1 MIKHFL
7 NLEWKSFIRSASF
20 KTNLVFKIIMAIL
33 FLYFA
38 GIFAL
43 LGIGAFYGLKKA
55 GLEPLETV
63 NKFMIYYLF
72 ADMMMRYFLQK
83 IPTLTIRPL
92 LVLPIKKNTIVHFS
106 LGKTVLSFFN
116 ITHAFFF
123 VPFSIVLLINGFD
136 ILGVISWHLGILALI
151 LFINFLNI
159 LINNKDIIFGIAA
172 TIVVGLVASQ
182 YYKLFDITLYTQPFF
197 QGLYEN
203 IWMVIIPIAALAI
216 TYYFTFNFFKKDL
229 TLDERL
235 HIKKDLAKTENLNWL
250 NQFGTLGTFLK
261 NDIKLLRRN
270 KRAKTTLYMSV
281 FFLFYGLIFFTQ
293 DMYKG
298 GVMQAFAAVFV
309 TGGFLINFGQFVP
322 SWDSSYYQLM
332 MTQSISYKEY
342 LSSKWWLMVIG
353 TAISMILASFYIYFG
368 WDIYFT
374 ILAVGIYNIG
384 FNSFLV
390 LFTGAYTRT
399 AIDLESAK
407 GAFGDKKAFN
417 VKTLLF
423 SLPQMIVPILL
434 FGIGMMLD
442 NTNIGI
448 ALIAGLGIFGL
459 LFKSSIFMKI
469 ESIYQKEKYNAIA
482 AYKQKN

>member
-7 NLEWKSFIRSASF
+7 TLEWKSFIRSASF
-20 KTNLVFKIIMAIL
+20 KTNLAFKIFMAFL

-38 GIFAL
+38 SMFVFA
-43 LGIGAFYGLKKA
+43 GIGAFYGLKKA
-55 GLEPLETV
+55 GLEPLQTV

-72 ADMMMRYFLQK
+72 ADMMFRYFLQK

-92 LVLPIKKNTIVHFS
+92 LVLPIKKDTIVHFS
-106 LGKTVLSFFN
+106 LGKTVLNYFN
-116 ITHAFFF
+116 TTHAFFF
-123 VPFSIVLLINGFD
+123 IPFSIILLLNGYNIIGIFT
-136 ILGVISWHLGILALI
+136 WHLGILTLI

-159 LINNKDIIFGIAA
+159 LINNKDFLFGIVAS
-172 TIVVGLVASQ
+172 IVIGLIVSQ
-182 YYKLFDITLYTQPFF
+182 YYKLFDITSYTQPFF
-197 QGLYEN
+197 QGLYEHV
-203 IWMVIIPIAALAI
+203 WMVLIPIFTLI
-216 TYYFTFNFFKKDL
+216 VTYFFTFNFFKKDL

-235 HIKKDLAKTENLNWL
+235 HIKKNLASSSDLTWL

-261 NDIKLLRRN
+261 NDIKLLMRN
-270 KRAKTTLYMSV
+270 KRAKTTLYMSL
-281 FFLFYGLIFFTQ
+281 FFLFYGLIFFPQ
-293 DMYKG
+293 EIYKNS
-298 GVMQAFAAVFV
+298 VMQAFAAVFV

-322 SWDSSYYQLM
+322 SWDNSYYQLM

-342 LSSKWWLMVIG
+342 LNSKWWLMVIG
-353 TAISMILASFYIYFG
+353 TAISMLLASFYLYFG
-368 WDIYFT
+368 WDIYLT
-374 ILAVGIYNIG
+374 ILATGIFNIG

-423 SLPQMIVPILL
+423 SLPQMIIPILL
-434 FGIGMMLD
+434 FGIGLLA
-442 NTNIGI
+442 NNFYIGI
-448 ALIAGLGIFGL
+448 GLIAGFGLLGL
-459 LFKSSIFMKI
+459 LFKSKIFLLIEKI
-469 ESIYQKEKYNAIA
+469 YKKEKYKTIV

>member
-7 NLEWKSFIRSASF
+7 TLEWKAFIRSASF
-20 KTNLVFKIIMAIL
+20 KTNLAFKIFMALL

-38 GIFAL
+38 AMFAL
-43 LGIGAFYGLKKA
+43 AGIGAYYGLKKS
-55 GLEPLETV
+55 GLEPLQTV
-63 NKFMIYYLF
+63 NKFMIYYVL
-72 ADMMMRYFLQK
+72 ADMMFRYFFQK

-92 LVLPIKKNTIVHFS
+92 LVLPIKKDTIVHFS
-106 LGKTVLSFFN
+106 LGKTVLTYFN

-123 VPFSIVLLINGFD
+123 IPFSVVLLINGYNL
-136 ILGVISWHLGILALI
+136 LGVITWHLGILAII

-159 LINNKDIIFGIAA
+159 LINNKDVIFGIVA
-172 TIVVGLVASQ
+172 TIVVGLIASQ
-182 YYKLFDITLYTQPFF
+182 YYKLFDVTLYTQPFF
-197 QGLYEN
+197 QGLYEH
-203 IWMVIIPIAALAI
+203 IWMVLIPIVALLI

-235 HIKKDLAKTENLNWL
+235 QIKKNLATSTDLTWL

-261 NDIKLLRRN
+261 NDIKLLLRN
-270 KRAKTTLYMSV
+270 KRAKTTLYMSF

-293 DMYKG
+293 DIYKG

-342 LSSKWWLMVIG
+342 LNSKWWLMVIG
-353 TAISMILASFYIYFG
+353 TGLSMVIASFYLYFG
-368 WDIYFT
+368 LEVYLT

-390 LFTGAYTRT
+390 LLTGAYTRT

-407 GAFGDKKAFN
+407 GAFGDKKAFS
-417 VKTLLF
+417 VKTILF
-423 SLPQMIVPILL
+423 SLPQMLLPILL
-434 FGIGMMLD
+434 FGVGKLFD
-442 NTNIGI
+442 NNNIGI
-448 ALIAGLGIFGL
+448 VIIAVFGILGL
-459 LFKSSIFMKI
+459 LFKSKIFLVIEKI
-469 ESIYQKEKYNAIA
+469 FKKEKYNAIA

>member
-7 NLEWKSFIRSASF
+7 TLEWKSFVRSASF
-20 KTNLVFKIIMAIL
+20 KTNLAFKIFMVLL

-38 GIFAL
+38 AMFVFA
-43 LGIGAFYGLKKA
+43 GVGAFYGLKKA
-55 GLEPLETV
+55 GLEPLETI
-63 NKFMIYYLF
+63 NRFIIYYLF
-72 ADMMMRYFLQK
+72 ADMMMRYFFQK

-92 LVLPIKKNTIVHFS
+92 LILPIKKDTIVHFS
-106 LGKTVLSFFN
+106 LGKTVLNYFN
-116 ITHAFFF
+116 TTHAFFF
-123 VPFSIVLLINGFD
+123 IPFSIILLINGYNV
-136 ILGVISWHLGILALI
+136 LGVITWHLGIFSVI

-159 LINNKDIIFGIAA
+159 LINNKDIVFGIVV
-172 TIVVGLVASQ
+172 TIVIGLIASQ
-182 YYKLFDITLYTQPFF
+182 YYKLFDITIYTQPFF
-197 QGLYEN
+197 QGLYQH
-203 IWMVIIPIAALAI
+203 IWMVLLPIVALLVI
-216 TYYFTFNFFKKDL
+216 YFFTFNFFKKDL

-235 HIKKDLAKTENLNWL
+235 HIKKNLASTNDLTWL

-261 NDIKLLRRN
+261 NDIKLLMRN
-270 KRAKTTLYMSV
+270 KRAKTTLYMSF

-293 DMYKG
+293 DLYRG

-342 LSSKWWLMVIG
+342 LNSKWWLMVIG
-353 TAISMILASFYIYFG
+353 TAISMLLASFYIYFG

-374 ILAVGIYNIG
+374 LLAVGIYNIG

-423 SLPQMIVPILL
+423 SLPQMIIPILL
-434 FGIGMMLD
+434 FGVGLLAD
-442 NTNIGI
+442 NINIGI
-448 ALIAGLGIFGL
+448 AFIAFIGLLGL
-459 LFKSSIFMKI
+459 LFKSKIFLLI
-469 ESIYQKEKYNAIA
+469 ERIYKKEKYATIV

>member
-7 NLEWKSFIRSASF
+7 TLEWKAFIRSASF
-20 KTNLVFKIIMAIL
+20 KTNLAFKIFMALL

-38 GIFAL
+38 AMFAL
-43 LGIGAFYGLKKA
+43 AGIGAYYGLKKL
-55 GLEPLETV
+55 GLEPLQTV
-63 NKFMIYYLF
+63 NKFIIYYLL
-72 ADMMMRYFLQK
+72 ADMMFRYFFQK
-83 IPTLTIRPL
+83 IPTLAIRPL
-92 LVLPIKKNTIVHFS
+92 LVLPIKKDTIVHFS
-106 LGKTVLSFFN
+106 LGKTVLNYFN
-116 ITHAFFF
+116 TTHAFFF
-123 VPFSIVLLINGFD
+123 IPFSIVLLINGYN
-136 ILGVISWHLGILALI
+136 ILGVITWHLGILALI

-159 LINNKDIIFGIAA
+159 LINNKDLIFGIVA
-172 TIVVGLVASQ
+172 TIVVGLIASQ
-182 YYKLFDITLYTQPFF
+182 YYKLFDVTIYTQPFF
-197 QGLYEN
+197 QGLYEH
-203 IWMVIIPIAALAI
+203 IWMVILPIVVLLI

-235 HIKKDLAKTENLNWL
+235 QIKKNLATSTELTWL

-261 NDIKLLRRN
+261 NDIKLLLRN
-270 KRAKTTLYMSV
+270 KRAKTTLYMSF

-293 DMYKG
+293 DVYKG

-342 LSSKWWLMVIG
+342 LNSKWYLMVIG
-353 TAISMILASFYIYFG
+353 TGISMVIASFYLFFG
-368 WDIYFT
+368 LEVYLT

-390 LFTGAYTRT
+390 LLTGAYTRT

-407 GAFGDKKAFN
+407 GAFGDKKAFS

-423 SLPQMIVPILL
+423 SLPQMLLPILL
-434 FGIGMMLD
+434 FGVGKLFD
-442 NTNIGI
+442 NNNIGI
-448 ALIAGLGIFGL
+448 ALIAIFGILGL
-459 LFKSSIFMKI
+459 LFKSKIFMLIEKI
-469 ESIYQKEKYNAIA
+469 FQKEKYNAIA

>member
-20 KTNLVFKIIMAIL
+20 KTNLFFKIIMTLL

-38 GIFAL
+38 AIFVF
-43 LGIGAFYGLKKA
+43 LGIGAFYGIKKA
-55 GLEPLETV
+55 GYPPLETV

-106 LGKTVLSFFN
+106 LGKTLFSFFN

-123 VPFSIVLLINGFD
+123 IPFTIVLLLNGFD
-136 ILGVISWHLGILALI
+136 ILGIITWHLGILAII

-159 LINNKDIIFGIAA
+159 LINNKDLIFGIVA
-172 TIVVGLVASQ
+172 TIVVGLIASQ
-182 YYKLFDITLYTQPFF
+182 YYKLFDITIYTQSFF
-197 QGLYEN
+197 QGLYEQY
-203 IWMVIIPIAALAI
+203 WVVLIPIIALAT

-281 FFLFYGLIFFTQ
+281 FFLFYGLLFFTQ
-293 DMYKG
+293 DLYKG

-353 TAISMILASFYIYFG
+353 TVISTIIASFYIYFG

-434 FGIGMMLD
+434 FGVGKLLG

-448 ALIAGLGIFGL
+448 VLIGSFGLLGL
-459 LFKSSIFMKI
+459 LFKSKIFKLI

>member
-7 NLEWKSFIRSASF
+7 TLEWKSFVRSASF
-20 KTNLVFKIIMAIL
+20 KTNLAFKIFMALL

-38 GIFAL
+38 SMFVLAGF
-43 LGIGAFYGLKKA
+43 GAFYGLKKA
-55 GLEPLETV
+55 GLEPLQTV
-63 NKFMIYYLF
+63 NKFIIYYLF
-72 ADMMMRYFLQK
+72 ADMMMRYFFQK

-106 LGKTVLSFFN
+106 LGKTVLNYFN
-116 ITHAFFF
+116 TTHAFFF
-123 VPFSIVLLINGFD
+123 IPFSIILLYND
-136 ILGVISWHLGILALI
+136 YNILGVISWHLGILTSI

-159 LINNKDIIFGIAA
+159 LINNKDLLFGIVA
-172 TIVVGLVASQ
+172 TIIIGLVASQ
-182 YYKLFDITLYTQPFF
+182 YYNLFDITIYTQPFF
-197 QGLYEN
+197 QGLYEQV
-203 IWMVIIPIAALAI
+203 WMVLLPIFALVII
-216 TYYFTFNFFKKDL
+216 YYFTFNFFKKDL

-235 HIKKDLAKTENLNWL
+235 HIKKNLANSNDLTWL

-261 NDIKLLRRN
+261 NDIKLLMRN
-270 KRAKTTLYMSV
+270 KRAKTTLYMSF

-293 DMYKG
+293 DIYKG

-342 LSSKWWLMVIG
+342 LNSKWWLMIIG
-353 TAISMILASFYIYFG
+353 TAISMLLASFYIYFG
-368 WDIYFT
+368 WDIYIT
-374 ILAVGIYNIG
+374 ILATGIYNIG

-390 LFTGAYTRT
+390 LLTGAYTRT

-417 VKTLLF
+417 FKTLLF
-423 SLPQMIVPILL
+423 SLPQMIIPILL
-434 FGIGMMLD
+434 FGVGLLLD
-442 NTNIGI
+442 NINIGI
-448 ALIAGLGIFGL
+448 ALIAIVGLLGL
-459 LFKSSIFMKI
+459 LFKSRIFVLI
-469 ESIYQKEKYNAIA
+469 ERIYKNAKYDTIV

>member
-1 MIKHFL
+1 MVKHFL
-7 NLEWKSFIRSASF
+7 TLEWKSFVRSASF
-20 KTNLVFKIIMAIL
+20 KTNLAFKIFMALL

-38 GIFAL
+38 AMFVFGA
-43 LGIGAFYGLKKA
+43 IGAFYGIKKV
-55 GLEPLETV
+55 GLEPLQTV

-72 ADMMMRYFLQK
+72 ADMMMRYFFQK

-106 LGKTVLSFFN
+106 LGKTVLNYFN
-116 ITHAFFF
+116 TTHAFFF
-123 VPFSIVLLINGFD
+123 IPFSIILLMNGYNF
-136 ILGVISWHLGILALI
+136 LGVITWHLGIFTII

-159 LINNKDIIFGIAA
+159 LINNKDVVFGI
-172 TIVVGLVASQ
+172 VASIVIGLITTQ
-182 YYKLFDITLYTQPFF
+182 YYNLFDITIYTQPFF
-197 QGLYEN
+197 QGLYEQVW
-203 IWMVIIPIAALAI
+203 IALIPSFALIII
-216 TYYFTFNFFKKDL
+216 YYFTFNFFKKDL

-235 HIKKDLAKTENLNWL
+235 HIKKNLATTNDFTWL

-261 NDIKLLRRN
+261 NDIKLLMRN
-270 KRAKTTLYMSV
+270 KRAKTTLYMSF

-293 DMYKG
+293 DIYKNS
-298 GVMQAFAAVFV
+298 VMQAFAAVFV

-322 SWDSSYYQLM
+322 SWDSSYYPLM

-342 LSSKWWLMVIG
+342 LNSKWWLMVIG
-353 TAISMILASFYIYFG
+353 TAISMLLASFYLYFG
-368 WDIYFT
+368 WDIYIT

-417 VKTLLF
+417 LKTLLF
-423 SLPQMIVPILL
+423 SLPQMIIPILL
-434 FGIGMMLD
+434 FGIGLLAD
-442 NTNIGI
+442 NFYVGI
-448 ALIAGLGIFGL
+448 ALIACFGILGL
-459 LFKSSIFMKI
+459 LFKSKIFFQIEKI
-469 ESIYQKEKYNAIA
+469 FQKEKYNAIV

>member
-7 NLEWKSFIRSASF
+7 TLEWKAFFRSASF
-20 KTNLVFKIIMAIL
+20 KTNLVFKIFIGLL

-38 GIFAL
+38 GIFVLA
-43 LGIGAFYGLKKA
+43 GIGAFYGLKKA
-55 GLEPLETV
+55 GFEPLQTV
-63 NKFMIYYLF
+63 NKFMIYYVL
-72 ADMMMRYFLQK
+72 ADMMFRYFFQK

-92 LVLPIKKNTIVHFS
+92 LVLPIKKDTIVHFS
-106 LGKTVLSFFN
+106 LGKTVLTYFN

-123 VPFSIVLLINGFD
+123 IPFSIVLLVNGYNA
-136 ILGVISWHLGILALI
+136 LGVITWHLGILAII

-172 TIVVGLVASQ
+172 TIVIGLIASQ

-197 QGLYEN
+197 QGLYEH
-203 IWMVIIPIAALAI
+203 IWMVLIPIFVLI
-216 TYYFTFNFFKKDL
+216 LTYYFTFNFFKKDL

-235 HIKKDLAKTENLNWL
+235 YIKKSLATSENLNWL

-261 NDIKLLRRN
+261 NDIKLLLRN
-270 KRAKTTLYMSV
+270 KRAKTTLYMSF
-281 FFLFYGLIFFTQ
+281 FFLFYGLLFFTM
-293 DMYKG
+293 DVYKG

-342 LSSKWWLMVIG
+342 LNSKWWLMVIG
-353 TAISMILASFYIYFG
+353 TAISMVVASFYIYFG
-368 WDIYFT
+368 WDVYLT

-384 FNSFLV
+384 INSFLV

-407 GAFGDKKAFN
+407 GAFGDKKAFS

-423 SLPQMIVPILL
+423 SLPQMLLPILL
-434 FGIGMMLD
+434 FKIGKLLGNNDIGMV
-442 NTNIGI
+442 
-448 ALIAGLGIFGL
+448 LIASLGILGL
-459 LFKSSIFMKI
+459 LFKSKIFGLIEKI
-469 ESIYQKEKYNAIA
+469 FQKEKYNAIA

>member
-7 NLEWKSFIRSASF
+7 TLEWKSFVRSASF
-20 KTNLVFKIIMAIL
+20 KTNLAFKIFMALIS
-33 FLYFA
+33 LYFA
-38 GIFAL
+38 AMFVFM
-43 LGIGAFYGLKKA
+43 GIGAFYGLKKV
-55 GLEPLETV
+55 GLEPLQTV

-72 ADMMMRYFLQK
+72 ADMMMRYFFQK

-106 LGKTVLSFFN
+106 LGKTVLNYFN
-116 ITHAFFF
+116 TTHAFFF
-123 VPFSIVLLINGFD
+123 IPFSIILLINGYSV
-136 ILGVISWHLGILALI
+136 LGVITWHLGILTVI

-159 LINNKDIIFGIAA
+159 LINNKDVIFGIVAA
-172 TIVVGLVASQ
+172 IIVGLIASQ
-182 YYKLFDITLYTQPFF
+182 YYNLFDITIYTQPFF
-197 QGLYEN
+197 QGLYEHA
-203 IWMVIIPIAALAI
+203 WMVLLPISTLIII
-216 TYYFTFNFFKKDL
+216 YYFTFNFFKKDL

-235 HIKKDLAKTENLNWL
+235 HIKKNLATSNDLTWL

-261 NDIKLLRRN
+261 NDIKLLMRN
-270 KRAKTTLYMSV
+270 KRAKTTLYMSF

-293 DMYKG
+293 DIYKG

-342 LSSKWWLMVIG
+342 LNSKWWLMVIG
-353 TAISMILASFYIYFG
+353 TAISMFLASFYIYFG
-368 WDIYFT
+368 WEVYIT
-374 ILAVGIYNIG
+374 ILATGIYNIG

-390 LFTGAYTRT
+390 LLTGAYTRT

-417 VKTLLF
+417 FKTLLF
-423 SLPQMIVPILL
+423 SLPQMIIPILL
-434 FGIGMMLD
+434 FGVGLLAD
-442 NTNIGI
+442 NFYIGI
-448 ALIAGLGIFGL
+448 SLIACFGILGL
-459 LFKSSIFMKI
+459 LFKSRIFLII
-469 ESIYQKEKYNAIA
+469 ENIFQKEKYNAIV

>member
-7 NLEWKSFIRSASF
+7 TLEWKSFVRSASF
-20 KTNLVFKIIMAIL
+20 KTNLAFKIFMALL

-38 GIFAL
+38 AMFAFA
-43 LGIGAFYGLKKA
+43 GIGAFYGLKKV

-63 NKFMIYYLF
+63 NKFIIYYLF
-72 ADMMMRYFLQK
+72 ADMMMRYFFQK

-106 LGKTVLSFFN
+106 LGKTVLNYFN
-116 ITHAFFF
+116 TTHAFFF
-123 VPFSIVLLINGFD
+123 IPFSIILLINGYSV
-136 ILGVISWHLGILALI
+136 LGVITWHLGILSTI

-159 LINNKDIIFGIAA
+159 LINNKDVIFGIVA
-172 TIVVGLVASQ
+172 TIVVGLIASQ
-182 YYKLFDITLYTQPFF
+182 YYNLFDITIYTQPFF
-197 QGLYEN
+197 QGLYEHVWLVLLP
-203 IWMVIIPIAALAI
+203 ISALLII
-216 TYYFTFNFFKKDL
+216 YYFTFNFFKKDL

-235 HIKKDLAKTENLNWL
+235 HIKKNLASSNDLTWL

-261 NDIKLLRRN
+261 NDIKLLMRN
-270 KRAKTTLYMSV
+270 KRAKTTLYMSF

-293 DMYKG
+293 DIYRG
-298 GVMQAFAAVFV
+298 GVMEAFAAVFV

-342 LSSKWWLMVIG
+342 LNSKWWLMVIG
-353 TAISMILASFYIYFG
+353 TAISMLLASFYIFFG
-368 WDIYFT
+368 WDIYIT

-423 SLPQMIVPILL
+423 SLPQMIIPILL
-434 FGIGMMLD
+434 FGIGILVD
-442 NTNIGI
+442 NLYLGI
-448 ALIAGLGIFGL
+448 ALIACLGILGL
-459 LFKSSIFMKI
+459 LFKSRIFLLIEKI
-469 ESIYQKEKYNAIA
+469 FQKEKYNAIV

>member
-7 NLEWKSFIRSASF
+7 TLEWKAFFRSASF
-20 KTNLVFKIIMAIL
+20 KTNLVFKIFIGLL

-38 GIFAL
+38 GIFVLA
-43 LGIGAFYGLKKA
+43 GIGAFYGLKKA
-55 GLEPLETV
+55 GFEPLQTV
-63 NKFMIYYLF
+63 NKFMIYYVL
-72 ADMMMRYFLQK
+72 ADMMFRYFFQK

-92 LVLPIKKNTIVHFS
+92 LVLPIKKDTIVHFS
-106 LGKTVLSFFN
+106 LGKTVLTYFN

-123 VPFSIVLLINGFD
+123 IPFSIVLLVNGYNA
-136 ILGVISWHLGILALI
+136 LEVITWHLGILAII

-172 TIVVGLVASQ
+172 TIVIGLIASQ

-197 QGLYEN
+197 QGLYEH
-203 IWMVIIPIAALAI
+203 IWMVLIPIFVLI
-216 TYYFTFNFFKKDL
+216 LTYYFTFNFFKKDL

-235 HIKKDLAKTENLNWL
+235 HIKKSLATSENLNWL

-261 NDIKLLRRN
+261 NDIKLLLRN
-270 KRAKTTLYMSV
+270 KRAKTTLYMSF
-281 FFLFYGLIFFTQ
+281 FFLFYGLLFFTM
-293 DMYKG
+293 DVYKG

-342 LSSKWWLMVIG
+342 LNSKWWLMVIG
-353 TAISMILASFYIYFG
+353 TAISMVVASFYIYFG
-368 WDIYFT
+368 WDVYLT

-384 FNSFLV
+384 INSFLV

-407 GAFGDKKAFN
+407 GAFGDKKAFS

-423 SLPQMIVPILL
+423 SLPQMLLPILL
-434 FGIGMMLD
+434 FKIGKLLGNNDIGM
-442 NTNIGI
+442 
-448 ALIAGLGIFGL
+448 ALIASLGILGL
-459 LFKSSIFMKI
+459 LFKSKIFGLIEKI
-469 ESIYQKEKYNAIA
+469 FQKEKYNAIA

>member
-7 NLEWKSFIRSASF
+7 TLEWRAFIRSASF
-20 KTNLVFKIIMAIL
+20 KTNLAFKIFMALL

-38 GIFAL
+38 AMFAL
-43 LGIGAFYGLKKA
+43 AGIGAYYGIKKL
-55 GLEPLETV
+55 GLEPLQTV
-63 NKFMIYYLF
+63 NKFIIYYLL
-72 ADMMMRYFLQK
+72 ADMMFRYFFQK
-83 IPTLTIRPL
+83 IPTLAIRPL
-92 LVLPIKKNTIVHFS
+92 LVLPIKKDTIVHFS
-106 LGKTVLSFFN
+106 LGKTVLNYFN
-116 ITHAFFF
+116 TTHAFFF
-123 VPFSIVLLINGFD
+123 IPFSIVLLINGYN
-136 ILGVISWHLGILALI
+136 ILGVITWHLGILALI

-159 LINNKDIIFGIAA
+159 LINNKDLIFGIVA
-172 TIVVGLVASQ
+172 TIVVGLIASQ
-182 YYKLFDITLYTQPFF
+182 YYKLFDVTIYTQPFF
-197 QGLYEN
+197 QGLYEH
-203 IWMVIIPIAALAI
+203 IWMVILPIVVLLI

-235 HIKKDLAKTENLNWL
+235 QIKKNLATSTDLTWL

-261 NDIKLLRRN
+261 NDIKLLLRN
-270 KRAKTTLYMSV
+270 KRAKTTLYMSF

-293 DMYKG
+293 DVYKG

-342 LSSKWWLMVIG
+342 LNSKWYLMVIG
-353 TAISMILASFYIYFG
+353 TGISMVIASFYLFFG
-368 WDIYFT
+368 LEVYLT

-390 LFTGAYTRT
+390 LLTGAYTRT

-407 GAFGDKKAFN
+407 GAFGDKKAFS

-423 SLPQMIVPILL
+423 SLPQMLLPILL
-434 FGIGMMLD
+434 FGVGKLFD
-442 NTNIGI
+442 NNNIGI
-448 ALIAGLGIFGL
+448 ALIAIFGILGL
-459 LFKSSIFMKI
+459 LFKSKIFLLIEKI
-469 ESIYQKEKYNAIA
+469 FQKEKYNAIA

>member
-7 NLEWKSFIRSASF
+7 TLEWKSFVRSASF
-20 KTNLVFKIIMAIL
+20 KTNLAFKIFMALI

-38 GIFAL
+38 AMFVFA
-43 LGIGAFYGLKKA
+43 GIGAFYGIKKA
-55 GLEPLETV
+55 GLEPLQTV

-72 ADMMMRYFLQK
+72 ADMMMRYFFQK

-92 LVLPIKKNTIVHFS
+92 LVLPIKKDTIVHFS
-106 LGKTVLSFFN
+106 LGKTVLNYFN
-116 ITHAFFF
+116 TTHAFFF
-123 VPFSIVLLINGFD
+123 IPFSIVLLINGYSVF
-136 ILGVISWHLGILALI
+136 GVITWHLGILTVI

-159 LINNKDIIFGIAA
+159 LINNKDVIFGIVA
-172 TIVVGLVASQ
+172 TIVIGLIASQ
-182 YYKLFDITLYTQPFF
+182 YYKLFDITIYTQPFF
-197 QGLYEN
+197 QGLYEHA
-203 IWMVIIPIAALAI
+203 WMVLLPIFALI
-216 TYYFTFNFFKKDL
+216 VIYYFTFNFFKKDL

-235 HIKKDLAKTENLNWL
+235 HIKKNLASSNDLTWL

-261 NDIKLLRRN
+261 NDIKLLMRN
-270 KRAKTTLYMSV
+270 KRAKTTLYMS
-281 FFLFYGLIFFTQ
+281 FFFTQ
-293 DMYKG
+293 DIYKNS
-298 GVMQAFAAVFV
+298 VMQAFAAVFV

-342 LSSKWWLMVIG
+342 LNSKWWLMVIG
-353 TAISMILASFYIYFG
+353 TAISMLLASFYIYFG
-368 WDIYFT
+368 WDIYIT

-423 SLPQMIVPILL
+423 SLPQMIIPILL
-434 FGIGMMLD
+434 FGIGILAD
-442 NTNIGI
+442 NFYIGI
-448 ALIAGLGIFGL
+448 ALIACFGILGL
-459 LFKSSIFMKI
+459 LFKSRIFLLIEKI
-469 ESIYQKEKYNAIA
+469 FQKEKYNAIV

>member
-7 NLEWKSFIRSASF
+7 TLEWRAFIRSASF
-20 KTNLVFKIIMAIL
+20 KTNLAFKIFIGLL

-38 GIFAL
+38 GMFAL
-43 LGIGAFYGLKKA
+43 AGVFAFYQLKKA
-55 GLEPLETV
+55 GLEPLQMV
-63 NKFMIYYLF
+63 NKFMIYYLL
-72 ADMMMRYFLQK
+72 ADVMFRYFFQK

-92 LVLPIKKNTIVHFS
+92 LVLPITKNTIVHFS

-123 VPFSIVLLINGFD
+123 IPFSIVLLLNGYD
-136 ILGVISWHLGILALI
+136 ILGVITWHIGVLAII

-159 LINNKDIIFGIAA
+159 LINNKDVIFGIAA
-172 TIVVGLVASQ
+172 TIVVGLIASQ
-182 YYKLFDITLYTQPFF
+182 YYKLFDVTLYTQPFF
-197 QGLYEN
+197 QGLYEQ
-203 IWMVIIPIAALAI
+203 IWMVLIPIFVLTI
-216 TYYFTFNFFKKDL
+216 TYYFTFNFFRKDL

-235 HIKKDLAKTENLNWL
+235 HIKKNLATNENLNWL

-261 NDIKLLRRN
+261 NDIKLLLRN
-270 KRAKTTLYMSV
+270 KRAKTTLYMSF
-281 FFLFYGLIFFTQ
+281 FFLFYGLLFFTQ
-293 DMYKG
+293 DIYKG

-342 LSSKWWLMVIG
+342 LNSKWWLMVIG
-353 TAISMILASFYIYFG
+353 TAISMIIASFYIYFG
-368 WDIYFT
+368 WDVYMT

-407 GAFGDKKAFN
+407 GAFGDKKAFS

-423 SLPQMIVPILL
+423 SLPQMIIPILL
-434 FGIGMMLD
+434 FGVGKLLD
-442 NTNIGI
+442 NNTIGI
-448 ALIAGLGIFGL
+448 ALIATFGILGL
-459 LFKSSIFMKI
+459 LFKSKIFMQIEKI
-469 ESIYQKEKYNAIA
+469 FQKEKYNAIA

>member
-7 NLEWKSFIRSASF
+7 TLEWRAFIRSASF
-20 KTNLVFKIIMAIL
+20 KTNLVFKIFIGLII
-33 FLYFA
+33 LYFVL
-38 GIFAL
+38 IFAGA
-43 LGIGAFYGLKKA
+43 GIGAYYGLKKA
-55 GLEPLETV
+55 GLEPLQTV
-63 NKFMIYYLF
+63 NKFMIYYLL
-72 ADMMMRYFLQK
+72 ADMMFRYFFQK

-92 LVLPIKKNTIVHFS
+92 LVLPITKNTIVHFS

-123 VPFSIVLLINGFD
+123 IPFSIVLLINGYD
-136 ILGVISWHLGILALI
+136 ALGVITWHLGILAII

-159 LINNKDIIFGIAA
+159 LINNKDVIFGIAA
-172 TIVVGLVASQ
+172 TIVVGLIATQ
-182 YYKLFDITLYTQPFF
+182 YYKLFDVTLYTQPFF
-197 QGLYEN
+197 QGLYEH
-203 IWMVIIPIAALAI
+203 IWMVVIPIIILVV

-235 HIKKDLAKTENLNWL
+235 HIKKDLATTQNLNWL

-261 NDIKLLRRN
+261 NDIKLLLRN
-270 KRAKTTLYMSV
+270 KRAKTTLYMSF
-281 FFLFYGLIFFTQ
+281 FFLFYGLLFFTM
-293 DMYKG
+293 DVYKG

-332 MTQSISYKEY
+332 MTQNISYKEY
-342 LSSKWWLMVIG
+342 LNSKWWLMVIG
-353 TAISMILASFYIYFG
+353 TAISMIVASFYIYFG
-368 WDIYFT
+368 WDIYIT

-384 FNSFLV
+384 INSFLV

-407 GAFGDKKAFN
+407 GAFGDKKAFS
-417 VKTLLF
+417 VKTILF
-423 SLPQMIVPILL
+423 SLPQMLLPILL
-434 FGIGMMLD
+434 FKIGKLLGNND
-442 NTNIGI
+442 IGI
-448 ALIAGLGIFGL
+448 ALIASFGILGL
-459 LFKSSIFMKI
+459 LFKSKIFMLIEKI
-469 ESIYQKEKYNAIA
+469 FQKEKYKTIA

>member
-7 NLEWKSFIRSASF
+7 TLEWRAFIRSASF
-20 KTNLVFKIIMAIL
+20 KTNLAFKILIAFI
-33 FLYFA
+33 FLCFA
-38 GIFAL
+38 GIYL
-43 LGIGAFYGLKKA
+43 LAGFGIFYGLKESN
-55 GLEPLETV
+55 LEPLETV
-63 NKFMIYYLF
+63 NKFMIYYVL
-72 ADMMMRYFLQK
+72 ADMMFRYFFQK

-92 LVLPIKKNTIVHFS
+92 LVLPITKNTIVHFS

-123 VPFSIVLLINGFD
+123 IPFSIILLSNGYD
-136 ILGVISWHLGILALI
+136 ALGVITWHLGILAII

-159 LINNKDIIFGIAA
+159 LVNNKDVFFGIAA
-172 TIVVGLVASQ
+172 TIVVGLIASQ
-182 YYKLFDITLYTQPFF
+182 YYKLFDITVYTQPFF
-197 QGLYEN
+197 QGLYEH
-203 IWMVIIPIAALAI
+203 IWMVTLPIIALI
-216 TYYFTFNFFKKDL
+216 VTYYFTFNFFKKDL

-235 HIKKDLAKTENLNWL
+235 HIKKDLASSQNLNWL

-261 NDIKLLRRN
+261 NDIKLLLRN
-270 KRAKTTLYMSV
+270 KRAKTTLYMSF
-281 FFLFYGLIFFTQ
+281 FFLFYGLLFFTQ
-293 DMYKG
+293 DIYKG

-332 MTQSISYKEY
+332 MSQNISYKEY
-342 LSSKWWLMVIG
+342 LNSKWWLMVIG
-353 TAISMILASFYIYFG
+353 TAVSMVVASFYIYFG
-368 WDIYFT
+368 WDVYMT

-407 GAFGDKKAFN
+407 GAFGDKKSFSA
-417 VKTLLF
+417 KTLLF
-423 SLPQMIVPILL
+423 SLPQMIMPILL
-434 FGIGMMLD
+434 FGIGMLLD

-448 ALIAGLGIFGL
+448 ALIACFGILGL
-459 LFKSSIFMKI
+459 LFKSKIFFQIEKI
-469 ESIYQKEKYNAIA
+469 FKKEKYKTIA

>member
-7 NLEWKSFIRSASF
+7 TLEWKAFIRSASF
-20 KTNLVFKIIMAIL
+20 KTNLAFKIFMALL

-38 GIFAL
+38 AMFAL
-43 LGIGAFYGLKKA
+43 AGIGAYYGIKKL
-55 GLEPLETV
+55 GLEPLQTV
-63 NKFMIYYLF
+63 NKFIIYYLL
-72 ADMMMRYFLQK
+72 ADMMFRYFFQK
-83 IPTLTIRPL
+83 IPTLAIRPL
-92 LVLPIKKNTIVHFS
+92 LVLPIKKDTIVHFS
-106 LGKTVLSFFN
+106 LGKTVLNYFN
-116 ITHAFFF
+116 TTHAFFF
-123 VPFSIVLLINGFD
+123 IPFSIVLLINGYN
-136 ILGVISWHLGILALI
+136 ILGVITWHLGILALI

-159 LINNKDIIFGIAA
+159 LINNKDLIFGIVS
-172 TIVVGLVASQ
+172 TIVVGLIASQ
-182 YYKLFDITLYTQPFF
+182 YYKLFDVTIYTQPFF
-197 QGLYEN
+197 QGLYEH
-203 IWMVIIPIAALAI
+203 IWMVILPIVVLLI

-235 HIKKDLAKTENLNWL
+235 QIKKNLATSTDLTWL

-261 NDIKLLRRN
+261 NDIKLLLRN
-270 KRAKTTLYMSV
+270 KRAKTTLYMSF

-293 DMYKG
+293 DVYKG

-342 LSSKWWLMVIG
+342 LNSKWWLMVIG
-353 TAISMILASFYIYFG
+353 TTISMVIASFYLYFG
-368 WDIYFT
+368 LEVYLT

-390 LFTGAYTRT
+390 LLTGAYTRT

-407 GAFGDKKAFN
+407 GAFGDKKAFS

-423 SLPQMIVPILL
+423 SLPQMLLPILL
-434 FGIGMMLD
+434 FGVGKLFD
-442 NTNIGI
+442 NNNIGI
-448 ALIAGLGIFGL
+448 ALIIIFGILGL
-459 LFKSSIFMKI
+459 LFKSKIFMLIEKI
-469 ESIYQKEKYNAIA
+469 FQKEKYNAIA

>member
-7 NLEWKSFIRSASF
+7 TLEWKAFFRSASF
-20 KTNLVFKIIMAIL
+20 KTNLAFKIFIGLMFIC
-33 FLYFA
+33 FA
-38 GIFAL
+38 AMFIIT
-43 LGIGAFYGLKKA
+43 GIGAYYGLKKA
-55 GLEPLETV
+55 NLEPLQTV
-63 NKFMIYYLF
+63 NKFMIYYLL
-72 ADMMMRYFLQK
+72 ADMMFRYFFQK

-92 LVLPIKKNTIVHFS
+92 LVLPIKKDTIVHFS
-106 LGKTVLSFFN
+106 LGKTVLTYFN

-123 VPFSIVLLINGFD
+123 IPFSIVLLINGYD
-136 ILGVISWHLGILALI
+136 ALGIITWHVGILMLI

-159 LINNKDIIFGIAA
+159 LINNKDVIFGITA
-172 TIVVGLVASQ
+172 TIVVGLIASQ
-182 YYKLFDITLYTQPFF
+182 YYKLFDVTLYTQPFF
-197 QGLYEN
+197 QGLYEHF
-203 IWMVIIPIAALAI
+203 WMVLLPIAAVLI

-235 HIKKDLAKTENLNWL
+235 HIKKNLASSTELTWL

-261 NDIKLLRRN
+261 NDIKLLLRN
-270 KRAKTTLYMSV
+270 KRAKTTLYMSF
-281 FFLFYGLIFFTQ
+281 FFLFYGLLFFTM
-293 DMYKG
+293 DVYKG

-342 LSSKWWLMVIG
+342 LNSKWYLMVIG
-353 TAISMILASFYIYFG
+353 TAISMVIASFYLYFG
-368 WDIYFT
+368 LEVYLT

-407 GAFGDKKAFN
+407 GAFGDKKAFSA
-417 VKTLLF
+417 KTLLF
-423 SLPQMIVPILL
+423 SLPQMLLPILL
-434 FGIGMMLD
+434 FGLGKLL
-442 NTNIGI
+442 NNVNLGI
-448 ALIAGLGIFGL
+448 ALIAIFGILGL
-459 LFKSSIFMKI
+459 LFKSKIFLQIEKI
-469 ESIYQKEKYNAIA
+469 FKKEKYNAIA

>member
-7 NLEWKSFIRSASF
+7 TLEWKSFVRSASF
-20 KTNLVFKIIMAIL
+20 KTNLAFKIFMALL

-38 GIFAL
+38 AMFVFA
-43 LGIGAFYGLKKA
+43 GVGAFYGLKKA
-55 GLEPLETV
+55 GLEPLETI
-63 NKFMIYYLF
+63 NRFIIYYLF
-72 ADMMMRYFLQK
+72 ADMMMRYFFQK

-92 LVLPIKKNTIVHFS
+92 LVLPIKKDTIVHFS
-106 LGKTVLSFFN
+106 LGKTVLNYFN
-116 ITHAFFF
+116 TTHAFFF
-123 VPFSIVLLINGFD
+123 IPFSIILLINGYNV
-136 ILGVISWHLGILALI
+136 LGVITWHLGIFSVI

-159 LINNKDIIFGIAA
+159 LINNKDIVFGIVV
-172 TIVVGLVASQ
+172 TIVIGLIASQ
-182 YYKLFDITLYTQPFF
+182 YYKLFDITIYTQLFF
-197 QGLYEN
+197 QGLYQH
-203 IWMVIIPIAALAI
+203 IWMVLLPIVALLII
-216 TYYFTFNFFKKDL
+216 YFFTFNFFKKDL

-235 HIKKDLAKTENLNWL
+235 HIKKNLASTNDLTWL

-261 NDIKLLRRN
+261 NDIKLLMRN
-270 KRAKTTLYMSV
+270 KRAKTTLYMSF

-293 DMYKG
+293 DIYRG

-342 LSSKWWLMVIG
+342 LNSKWWLMVIG
-353 TAISMILASFYIYFG
+353 TAISMLLASFYIYFG

-374 ILAVGIYNIG
+374 LLAVGIYNIG

-423 SLPQMIVPILL
+423 SLPQMIIPILL
-434 FGIGMMLD
+434 FGVGLLAD
-442 NTNIGI
+442 NINIGI
-448 ALIAGLGIFGL
+448 AFIAFIGLLGL
-459 LFKSSIFMKI
+459 LFKSKIFLLI
-469 ESIYQKEKYNAIA
+469 ERIYKKEKYATIV

>member
-7 NLEWKSFIRSASF
+7 TLEWRAFIRSASF
-20 KTNLVFKIIMAIL
+20 KTNLAFKIFMALL

-38 GIFAL
+38 AMFAL
-43 LGIGAFYGLKKA
+43 AGIGAYYGIKKL
-55 GLEPLETV
+55 GLEPLQTV
-63 NKFMIYYLF
+63 NKFIIYYLL
-72 ADMMMRYFLQK
+72 ADMMFRYFFQK
-83 IPTLTIRPL
+83 IPTLAIRPL
-92 LVLPIKKNTIVHFS
+92 LVLPIKKDTIVHFS
-106 LGKTVLSFFN
+106 LGKTVLNYFN
-116 ITHAFFF
+116 TTHAFFF
-123 VPFSIVLLINGFD
+123 IPFSIVLLINGYN
-136 ILGVISWHLGILALI
+136 ILGVITWHLGILALI

-159 LINNKDIIFGIAA
+159 LINNKDLIFGIVA
-172 TIVVGLVASQ
+172 TIVVGLIASQ
-182 YYKLFDITLYTQPFF
+182 YYKLFDVTIYTQPFF
-197 QGLYEN
+197 QGLYEH
-203 IWMVIIPIAALAI
+203 IWMVILPIVVLLI

-235 HIKKDLAKTENLNWL
+235 QIKKNLATSTDLTWL

-261 NDIKLLRRN
+261 NDIKLLLRN
-270 KRAKTTLYMSV
+270 KRAKTTLYMSF

-293 DMYKG
+293 DVYKG

-342 LSSKWWLMVIG
+342 LNSKWYLMVIG
-353 TAISMILASFYIYFG
+353 TGISMVIASFYLFFG
-368 WDIYFT
+368 LEVYLT

-390 LFTGAYTRT
+390 LLTGAYTRT

-407 GAFGDKKAFN
+407 GAFGDKKAFS

-423 SLPQMIVPILL
+423 SLPQMLLPILL
-434 FGIGMMLD
+434 FGVGKLFD
-442 NTNIGI
+442 NNNIGI
-448 ALIAGLGIFGL
+448 ALIAIFGILGL
-459 LFKSSIFMKI
+459 LFKSKIFMLIEKI
-469 ESIYQKEKYNAIA
+469 FQKEKYNAIA

>member
-7 NLEWKSFIRSASF
+7 TLEWKSFIRSASF
-20 KTNLVFKIIMAIL
+20 KTNLAFKIFMAFL

-38 GIFAL
+38 SMFVFA
-43 LGIGAFYGLKKA
+43 GIGAFYGLKKA
-55 GLEPLETV
+55 GLEPLQTV

-72 ADMMMRYFLQK
+72 ADMMFRYFLQK

-92 LVLPIKKNTIVHFS
+92 LVLPIKKDTIVHFS
-106 LGKTVLSFFN
+106 LGKTVLNYFN
-116 ITHAFFF
+116 TTHAFFF
-123 VPFSIVLLINGFD
+123 IPFSIILLLNGYNIIGIFT
-136 ILGVISWHLGILALI
+136 WHLGILTLI

-159 LINNKDIIFGIAA
+159 LINNKDFLFGIVAS
-172 TIVVGLVASQ
+172 IVIGLIVSQ
-182 YYKLFDITLYTQPFF
+182 YYKLFDITSYTQPFF
-197 QGLYEN
+197 QGLYEHV
-203 IWMVIIPIAALAI
+203 WMVLIPIFTLI
-216 TYYFTFNFFKKDL
+216 VTYFFTFNFFKKDL

-235 HIKKDLAKTENLNWL
+235 HIKKNLASSSDLTWL

-261 NDIKLLRRN
+261 NDIKLLMRN
-270 KRAKTTLYMSV
+270 KRAKTTLYMSL
-281 FFLFYGLIFFTQ
+281 FFLFYGLIFFPQ
-293 DMYKG
+293 EIYKNS
-298 GVMQAFAAVFV
+298 VMQAFAAVFV

-342 LSSKWWLMVIG
+342 LNSKWWLMVIG
-353 TAISMILASFYIYFG
+353 TAISMLLASFYLYFG
-368 WDIYFT
+368 WDIYLT
-374 ILAVGIYNIG
+374 ILATGIFNIG

-423 SLPQMIVPILL
+423 SLPQMIIPILL
-434 FGIGMMLD
+434 FGIGLLA
-442 NTNIGI
+442 NNFYIGI
-448 ALIAGLGIFGL
+448 GLIAGFGLLGL
-459 LFKSSIFMKI
+459 LFKSKIFLLIEKI
-469 ESIYQKEKYNAIA
+469 YKKEKYKTIV

>member
-7 NLEWKSFIRSASF
+7 TLEWRAFIRSASF
-20 KTNLVFKIIMAIL
+20 KTNLAFKIFIGLII
-33 FLYFA
+33 LYFVL
-38 GIFAL
+38 IFAAA
-43 LGIGAFYGLKKA
+43 GIGAYYGLKKA
-55 GLEPLETV
+55 GLEPLQTV
-63 NKFMIYYLF
+63 NKFMIYYLL
-72 ADMMMRYFLQK
+72 ADMMFRYFFQK

-92 LVLPIKKNTIVHFS
+92 LVLPITKNTIVHFS

-123 VPFSIVLLINGFD
+123 IPFSIVLLINGYD
-136 ILGVISWHLGILALI
+136 ALGVITWHLGILAII

-159 LINNKDIIFGIAA
+159 LINNKDVIFGIAA
-172 TIVVGLVASQ
+172 TIVVGLIATQ
-182 YYKLFDITLYTQPFF
+182 YYKLFDVTLYTQPFF
-197 QGLYEN
+197 QGLYEH
-203 IWMVIIPIAALAI
+203 IWMVVIPIIILVV

-235 HIKKDLAKTENLNWL
+235 HIKKDLATTQNLNWL

-261 NDIKLLRRN
+261 NDIKLLLRN
-270 KRAKTTLYMSV
+270 KRAKTTLYMSF
-281 FFLFYGLIFFTQ
+281 FFLFYGLLFFTM
-293 DMYKG
+293 DVYKG

-342 LSSKWWLMVIG
+342 LNSKWWLMVIG
-353 TAISMILASFYIYFG
+353 TAISMVAASFYIYFG
-368 WDIYFT
+368 WDVYLT

-384 FNSFLV
+384 INSFLV

-407 GAFGDKKAFN
+407 GAFGDKKAFS

-423 SLPQMIVPILL
+423 SLPQMLLPILL
-434 FGIGMMLD
+434 FKIGKLLGNND
-442 NTNIGI
+442 IGI
-448 ALIAGLGIFGL
+448 ALIASLGILGL
-459 LFKSSIFMKI
+459 LFKSKIFMQIEKI
-469 ESIYQKEKYNAIA
+469 FQKEKYKTIV

>member
-7 NLEWKSFIRSASF
+7 TLEWKSFVRSASF
-20 KTNLVFKIIMAIL
+20 KTNLAFKIFMALL

-38 GIFAL
+38 AMFAFA
-43 LGIGAFYGLKKA
+43 GIGAFYGLKKV
-55 GLEPLETV
+55 GLEPLQTV

-72 ADMMMRYFLQK
+72 ADMMMRYFFQK

-106 LGKTVLSFFN
+106 LGKTVLNYFN
-116 ITHAFFF
+116 TTHAFFF
-123 VPFSIVLLINGFD
+123 IPFSIILLINGYNV
-136 ILGVISWHLGILALI
+136 LGVITWHLGILSTI

-159 LINNKDIIFGIAA
+159 LINNKDVIFGIVAA
-172 TIVVGLVASQ
+172 IIIGLIASQ
-182 YYKLFDITLYTQPFF
+182 YYNLFDITIYTQPFF
-197 QGLYEN
+197 QGLYEHA
-203 IWMVIIPIAALAI
+203 WMVLLPISALIII
-216 TYYFTFNFFKKDL
+216 YYFTFNFFKKDL

-235 HIKKDLAKTENLNWL
+235 HIKKNLASSNDLTWL

-261 NDIKLLRRN
+261 NDIKLLMRN
-270 KRAKTTLYMSV
+270 KRAKTTLYMSF

-293 DMYKG
+293 DIYKG

-342 LSSKWWLMVIG
+342 LNSKWWLMVIG
-353 TAISMILASFYIYFG
+353 TAISMFLASFYIYFG
-368 WDIYFT
+368 WEVYIT
-374 ILAVGIYNIG
+374 ILATVIYNIG

-390 LFTGAYTRT
+390 LLTGAYTRT

-417 VKTLLF
+417 FKTLLF
-423 SLPQMIVPILL
+423 SLPQMIIPILL
-434 FGIGMMLD
+434 FGVGLLAD
-442 NTNIGI
+442 NFYIGI
-448 ALIAGLGIFGL
+448 SLIACFGILGL
-459 LFKSSIFMKI
+459 LFKSRIFLII
-469 ESIYQKEKYNAIA
+469 ENIFQKEKYNAIV

>member
-7 NLEWKSFIRSASF
+7 TLEWKAFIRSASF
-20 KTNLVFKIIMAIL
+20 KTNLAFKIFMALL

-38 GIFAL
+38 AMFAL
-43 LGIGAFYGLKKA
+43 AGIGAYYGIKKI
-55 GLEPLETV
+55 GLEPLQTV
-63 NKFMIYYLF
+63 NKFMIYYLL
-72 ADMMMRYFLQK
+72 ADMMFRYFFQK
-83 IPTLTIRPL
+83 IPMLTIRPL
-92 LVLPIKKNTIVHFS
+92 LVLPIKKDTIVHFS
-106 LGKTVLSFFN
+106 LGKTVLNYFN
-116 ITHAFFF
+116 TTHAFFF
-123 VPFSIVLLINGFD
+123 IPFSIVLLINGYD
-136 ILGVISWHLGILALI
+136 ALGVITWHLGILALI

-159 LINNKDIIFGIAA
+159 LINNKDLIFGIVA
-172 TIVVGLVASQ
+172 TIVVGLIASQ
-182 YYKLFDITLYTQPFF
+182 YYKLFDVTIYTQPFF
-197 QGLYEN
+197 QGLYEH
-203 IWMVIIPIAALAI
+203 IWMVILPIVVLLI

-235 HIKKDLAKTENLNWL
+235 QIKKNLATSTDLTWL

-261 NDIKLLRRN
+261 NDIKLLLRN
-270 KRAKTTLYMSV
+270 KRAKTTLYMSF

-293 DMYKG
+293 DVYKG

-342 LSSKWWLMVIG
+342 LNSKWYLMVIG
-353 TAISMILASFYIYFG
+353 TGISMVIASFYLFFG
-368 WDIYFT
+368 LEVYLT

-390 LFTGAYTRT
+390 LLTGAYTRT

-407 GAFGDKKAFN
+407 GAFGDKKAFS

-423 SLPQMIVPILL
+423 SLPQMLLPILL
-434 FGIGMMLD
+434 FGVGKLFD
-442 NTNIGI
+442 NNNIGI
-448 ALIAGLGIFGL
+448 ALIAIFGILGL
-459 LFKSSIFMKI
+459 LFKSKIFLLIEKI
-469 ESIYQKEKYNAIA
+469 FQKEKYNAIA

>member
-1 MIKHFL
+1 MFV
-7 NLEWKSFIRSASF
+7 
-20 KTNLVFKIIMAIL
+20 LV
-33 FLYFA
+33 
-38 GIFAL
+38 
-43 LGIGAFYGLKKA
+43 GIGAFYGLKKA
-55 GLEPLETV
+55 NLEPLQTV

-72 ADMMMRYFLQK
+72 ADVMFRYFFQK

-123 VPFSIVLLINGFD
+123 IPFSIILLINGYNV
-136 ILGVISWHLGILALI
+136 LGVITWHLGILSLI

-159 LINNKDIIFGIAA
+159 LINNKDVIFGIVA
-172 TIVVGLVASQ
+172 TIVVGLIASQ
-182 YYKLFDITLYTQPFF
+182 YYNWFDITAYTQPFF
-197 QGLYEN
+197 QGLYEQ
-203 IWMVIIPIAALAI
+203 IWIVLLPILALII
-216 TYYFTFNFFKKDL
+216 TYYFTFTFFRKDL

-235 HIKKDLAKTENLNWL
+235 HIKKNLATTENLNWL

-261 NDIKLLRRN
+261 NDIKLLLRN
-270 KRAKTTLYMSV
+270 KRAKTTLYMSF

-293 DMYKG
+293 DIYRG

-309 TGGFLINFGQFVP
+309 SGGFLINFGQFVP

-342 LSSKWWLMVIG
+342 LNSKWWLMVIG
-353 TAISMILASFYIYFG
+353 TAISMVVASFYLYFG
-368 WDIYFT
+368 WDIYLT

-407 GAFGDKKAFN
+407 GAFGDKKAFS
-417 VKTLLF
+417 VKTMLF
-423 SLPQMIVPILL
+423 SLPQMLLPILL
-434 FGIGMMLD
+434 FGVGKLLD
-442 NTNIGI
+442 NYNIGL
-448 ALIAGLGIFGL
+448 ALIAGFGILGL
-459 LFKSSIFMKI
+459 LFKSKIFLQIEKI
-469 ESIYQKEKYNAIA
+469 FKKEKYNAVA

>member
-7 NLEWKSFIRSASF
+7 TLEWKSFIRSASF
-20 KTNLVFKIIMAIL
+20 KTNLVFKIFIALAFI
-33 FLYFA
+33 YFA
-38 GIFAL
+38 GIFAISGVL
-43 LGIGAFYGLKKA
+43 AFYGLQKA
-55 GLEPLETV
+55 NLEPLQTV
-63 NKFMIYYLF
+63 NKFMVYYLF
-72 ADMMMRYFLQK
+72 GDMIFRYFFQK

-123 VPFSIVLLINGFD
+123 IPFTIVLLLNGYD
-136 ILGVISWHLGILALI
+136 ILGVISWHLSILAII

-159 LINNKDIIFGIAA
+159 LINNKDVVFGIVV
-172 TIVVGLVASQ
+172 TIIVGLVASQ

-203 IWMVIIPIAALAI
+203 IWMVFIPIAALVV

-270 KRAKTTLYMSV
+270 KRAKTTLYMSF
-281 FFLFYGLIFFTQ
+281 FFLFYGLIFFTS
-293 DMYKG
+293 DIYTG
-298 GVMQAFAAVFV
+298 SVMQAFAAVFV

-342 LSSKWWLMVIG
+342 LDSKWWLMVIG
-353 TAISMILASFYIYFG
+353 TAISMIVASFYIYFG

-390 LFTGAYTRT
+390 LLTGAYTRT

-423 SLPQMIVPILL
+423 SLPQMIIPILL
-434 FGIGMMLD
+434 FGLGKLLD
-442 NTNIGI
+442 NNNIGI
-448 ALIAGLGIFGL
+448 ALIAVFGIFGL
-459 LFKSSIFMKI
+459 LFKSKIFILIEKI
-469 ESIYQKEKYNAIA
+469 FQKEKYNAIA

>member
-7 NLEWKSFIRSASF
+7 TLEWRAFIRSASF
-20 KTNLVFKIIMAIL
+20 KTNLAFKIFIGLL

-38 GIFAL
+38 AIFVT
-43 LGIGAFYGLKKA
+43 LGIGAYYGLKKA
-55 GLEPLETV
+55 HLEPLETV
-63 NKFMIYYLF
+63 NKFMIYYLL
-72 ADMMMRYFLQK
+72 ADVMFRYFFQK

-92 LVLPIKKNTIVHFS
+92 LVLPITKNTIVHFS

-123 VPFSIVLLINGFD
+123 IPFSIVLLINGYD
-136 ILGVISWHLGILALI
+136 VLGVITWHLGILFLI

-159 LINNKDIIFGIAA
+159 LINNKDVIFGITA
-172 TIVVGLVASQ
+172 TIVIGLIATQ
-182 YYKLFDITLYTQPFF
+182 YYKLFDVTLYTQPFF
-197 QGLYEN
+197 QGLYEQ
-203 IWMVIIPIAALAI
+203 IWMVLIPIFALII

-235 HIKKDLAKTENLNWL
+235 HIKKDLATTQNLNWL

-261 NDIKLLRRN
+261 NDIKLLLRN
-270 KRAKTTLYMSV
+270 KRAKTTLYMSF
-281 FFLFYGLIFFTQ
+281 FFLFYGLLFFTQ
-293 DMYKG
+293 DFYKG

-342 LSSKWWLMVIG
+342 LNSKWWLMVIG
-353 TAISMILASFYIYFG
+353 TAISMVAASFYIYFG
-368 WDIYFT
+368 WDIYIT

-407 GAFGDKKAFN
+407 GAFGDKKAFSA
-417 VKTLLF
+417 KTLLF
-423 SLPQMIVPILL
+423 SLPQMIIPILL
-434 FGIGMMLD
+434 FGVGKLLD
-442 NTNIGI
+442 NNNIGI
-448 ALIAGLGIFGL
+448 ALIAVFGILGL
-459 LFKSSIFMKI
+459 LFKSKIFMQIEKI
-469 ESIYQKEKYNAIA
+469 FQKEKYNAIA

>member
-7 NLEWKSFIRSASF
+7 TLEWKSFVRSASF
-20 KTNLVFKIIMAIL
+20 KTNLAFKIFMALL

-38 GIFAL
+38 TMFAFA
-43 LGIGAFYGLKKA
+43 GIGAFYGLKKV

-63 NKFMIYYLF
+63 NKYMIYYLF
-72 ADMMMRYFLQK
+72 VDMTMRYFFQK

-92 LVLPIKKNTIVHFS
+92 LVLPIKKDTIVHFS
-106 LGKTVLSFFN
+106 LGKTVLNYFN
-116 ITHAFFF
+116 TTHAFFF
-123 VPFSIVLLINGFD
+123 IPFSLILLLNGYNA
-136 ILGVISWHLGILALI
+136 LGVITWHIGILSVI

-159 LINNKDIIFGIAA
+159 LINNKDVLFGIVV
-172 TIVVGLVASQ
+172 TIVIGLIASQ
-182 YYKLFDITLYTQPFF
+182 YYQLFDITIYTQSLF
-197 QGLYEN
+197 QGLYEQF
-203 IWMVIIPIAALAI
+203 WMVLLPILALLII
-216 TYYFTFNFFKKDL
+216 YYFTFNFFKKDL

-235 HIKKDLAKTENLNWL
+235 HIKKNLAKSNDLTWL

-261 NDIKLLRRN
+261 NDIKLLMRN
-270 KRAKTTLYMSV
+270 KRAKTTLYMSF
-281 FFLFYGLIFFTQ
+281 FFLLYGLIFFTQ
-293 DMYKG
+293 DIYKNS
-298 GVMQAFAAVFV
+298 VMQAFAAVFV

-342 LSSKWWLMVIG
+342 LNSKWWLMVIG
-353 TAISMILASFYIYFG
+353 TAISMLLASFYIYFG
-368 WDIYFT
+368 WEIYVT
-374 ILAVGIYNIG
+374 ILAVGVYNIG

-417 VKTLLF
+417 IKTLLF
-423 SLPQMIVPILL
+423 SLPQMIIPILL
-434 FGIGMMLD
+434 FGVGLLADNIHIGL
-442 NTNIGI
+442 
-448 ALIAGLGIFGL
+448 ALIACFGILGL
-459 LFKSSIFMKI
+459 LFKSKIFLLIEKI
-469 ESIYQKEKYNAIA
+469 FQKEKYNAIV